1 MRSAITASLLLLPFA
16 LGCAGNTATAS
27 GSGTTTRA
35 RIENNSSL
43 DMDIYV
49 LRQTGATRLG
59 FVSANDTARF
69 DLPPGLL
76 AGAISIRFEA
86 RPARQ
91 GGRPVDS
98 ELFPVST
105 GDEIVWSIP
114 GQ

>member
-1 MRSAITASLLLLPFA
+1 MRSAITASLLLLSFT

-27 GSGTTTRA
+27 GSGTTTA

-49 LRQTGATRLG
+49 LRQVGATRIG
-59 FVSANDTARF
+59 FVSSNDTARF
-69 DLPPGLL
+69 DLTAGVL
-76 AGAISIRFEA
+76 AGAVSLRFEA

-91 GGRPVDS
+91 SGRAVVS
-98 ELFPVST
+98 ELFPVNR

-114 GQ
+114 AQ